1 VNRWLVV
8 FGSICIQLC
17 LGAVYA
23 WSLFNQPLAKSFGWS
38 IDDIVITFSITI
50 ATFAFFTMIAGK
62 LQDKIGPRGVASLGG
77 ILLGTGLILSSQATS
92 LLELYIYY
100 GVIGGAGI
108 GMAYVCPI
116 ATCVKWFPDKKGFI
130 SGIAVAGFGAG
141 GLVFKPV
148 ILYLMESYGVS
159 NTFLYLGI
167 IYIVLVVGGAQLLK
181 NPPNIQIN
189 KLKEQKT
196 LQPIDFTTGDMLR
209 TRSFY
214 LLWFM
219 FLMGC
224 TSGLMVISFAVDI
237 GVQVANLALETAA
250 ASVMM
255 IAIFNAAGRIV
266 LGTLSDKYGRK
277 PILISMYICSG
288 LIMLFMNIIPMNY
301 PIFLLFVS
309 FIGFN
314 FGGFLSIFPS
324 ITAEY
329 YGTKNIGINYGLMY
343 QAYGVAAFV
352 GPVIATT
359 FGFTNA
365 FLLAVILNIGGILL
379 TTRLKKTQNELA
391 ISNRQ
396 LKKAVGE

>member
-1 VNRWLVV
+1 MNRWFVV

-23 WSLFNQPLAKSFGWS
+23 WSLFNQPLAETFGWS

-62 LQDKIGPRGVASLGG
+62 LQDKIGPRWVASVGG

-92 LLELYIYY
+92 LMELYIYY

-130 SGIAVAGFGAG
+130 SGLAVAGFGAG

-148 ILYLMESYGVS
+148 ILNLMESYGVS

-181 NPPNIQIN
+181 NPPQMEMNN
-189 KLKEQKT
+189 SEQST
-196 LQPIDFTTGDMLR
+196 SPQTNDFATGEMLR
-209 TRSFY
+209 AGSFY

-237 GVQVANLALETAA
+237 GVQVANLTLETAA
-250 ASVMM
+250 TAVMV
-255 IAIFNAAGRIV
+255 IAIFNAAGRII
-266 LGTLSDKYGRK
+266 LGTLSDKFGRK
-277 PILISMYICSG
+277 SILLAMYVCSG
-288 LIMLFMNIIPMNY
+288 IIMLLMSIVPMNY
-301 PIFLLFVS
+301 PLFLLFVS

-329 YGTKNIGINYGLMY
+329 YGTKNIGINYGIMY

-352 GPVIATT
+352 GPIIATT
-359 FGFTNA
+359 FGFANA
-365 FLLAVILNIGGILL
+365 FLLAVFFNICGILL
-379 TTRLKKTQNELA
+379 AT
-391 ISNRQ
+391 Q
-396 LKKAVGE
+396 LKKIKADIILPSTHHKKAV

>member
-1 VNRWLVV
+1 MNRWFVV
-8 FGSICIQLC
+8 LGSICIQLC

-23 WSLFNQPLAKSFGWS
+23 WSLFNQPLADTFGWS

-62 LQDKIGPRGVASLGG
+62 LQDKIGPRWVASLGG
-77 ILLGTGLILSSQATS
+77 LLLGTGLILSSQATS
-92 LLELYIYY
+92 LMELYIYY

-130 SGIAVAGFGAG
+130 SGLAVAGFGAG

-148 ILYLMESYGVS
+148 ILHLMENFGVS

-181 NPPNIQIN
+181 NPPKTESIEN
-189 KLKEQKT
+189 EQSNV
-196 LQPIDFTTGDMLR
+196 LQPHDYTTGEMLR

-214 LLWFM
+214 TLWFM

-224 TSGLMVISFAVDI
+224 ISGLMVISFAVDI
-237 GVQVANLALETAA
+237 GVQIANLTIDRAATA
-250 ASVMM
+250 VMV

-266 LGTLSDKYGRK
+266 LGTLSDKFGRK
-277 PILISMYICSG
+277 PVLLSMYVCSG
-288 LIMLFMNIIPMNY
+288 LIMLLMNTVPLNY
-301 PIFLLFVS
+301 GLFLLFVS
-309 FIGFN
+309 LIGFN

-324 ITAEY
+324 VTAEF

-352 GPVIATT
+352 GPMIATT
-359 FGFTNA
+359 FGFAHA
-365 FLLAVILNIGGILL
+365 FLLAVVLNIGGILL
-379 TTRLKKTQNELA
+379 VT
-391 ISNRQ
+391 Q
-396 LKKAVGE
+396 LKNNAVVNKPYATAYKSNIN